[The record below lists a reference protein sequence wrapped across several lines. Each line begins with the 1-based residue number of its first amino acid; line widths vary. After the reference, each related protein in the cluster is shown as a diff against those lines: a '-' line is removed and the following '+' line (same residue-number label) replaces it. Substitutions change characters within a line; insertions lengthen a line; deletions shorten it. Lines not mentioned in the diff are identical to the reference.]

1 MAGGSHSGWMPTQ
14 SARTEGGRVVDP
26 FGQGSR
32 GSMDGPS
39 AASRRFLRVWKLL
52 IWLQVV
58 LLLFTLAAPVGTMAA
73 QPSLSPTD
81 SAAPSADPSS
91 DPSPTPSATPAA
103 TPDPTPAATPD
114 PTPDPTPA
122 STPEPPP
129 DATPDPTPGP
139 SSAAPDPTPAPTST
153 PVTVSPYIVTFVS
166 GTSSAE
172 QAA

>member
-39 AASRRFLRVWKLL
+39 AAPRRFLRVWKLL

-58 LLLFTLAAPVGTMAA
+58 LLLFTLAAPIGTMAA
-73 QPSLSPTD
+73 PPSPSPTD

-91 DPSPTPSATPAA
+91 DPSATPSATPDP

-114 PTPDPTPA
+114 PTAAT
-122 STPEPPP
+122 TPEPPP
-129 DATPDPTPGP
+129 DATPDPTPEP
-139 SSAAPDPTPAPTST
+139 SSAAPDPT
-153 PVTVSPYIVTFVS
+153 
-166 GTSSAE
+166 
-172 QAA
+172 